1 MRSKPYCKAPWIGL
15 TYESTIGCKP
25 CCEYIGGN
33 IGINPGSFKGIYTDY
48 IKSDWLKDFKKMM
61 YKDEMNPG
69 CKICIDQEN
78 NTNRLSRRQKYQKY
92 EINEHGNNKVIRFD
106 YRPGNKCNLS
116 CRMCHPEYSSLREE
130 EEIKRGNIESIFKI
144 ENTSDVYDIDLSDCE
159 KLSILGGE
167 PSIDLEVRK
176 WINHTIK
183 DFNMPV
189 IITTNA
195 TNTSDKWF
203 NTLKNIKK
211 LEIRLSIDG
220 TGNVQEFQRKGS
232 NWKEIKSNIIKYKQ
246 EFQNIKIQL
255 TASAINFTVL
265 DTWWEEL
272 MEFNIPIDMGLVEFP
287 EEYNLRAIPDKYKK
301 YQIEWLQKWIWKEK
315 PGPLGMLFI
324 GYNRRQQA
332 EALEAIKIL
341 KENTYKEDYHQMF
354 KREVKKMDEWRN
366 ENISDLDYRFEE
378 ILNA

>member
-1 MRSKPYCKAPWIGL
+1 MRNKPYCKAPWVGL

-25 CCEYIGGN
+25 CCEYIGGT
-33 IGINPGSFKGIYTDY
+33 IGINPGSFKGTYTDY

-61 YKDEMNPG
+61 YEDVMNPG

-78 NTNRLSRRQKYQKY
+78 NTNSLSRRQKYHRYK
-92 EINEHGNNKVIRFD
+92 INEHGDNKIVRFD

-130 EEIKRGNIESIFKI
+130 EEIQRGNIDSIFKI
-144 ENTSDVYDIDLSDCE
+144 ENTSDAYDIDLSDCE

-167 PSIDLEVRK
+167 PSIDLKVRK
-176 WINHTIK
+176 WIDHVK
-183 DFNMPV
+183 DLDIAV
-189 IITTNA
+189 IITTNT

-203 NTLKNIKK
+203 DALKKLKK

-220 TGNVQEFQRKGS
+220 TGDTQDFQRKGS
-232 NWKEIKSNIIKYKQ
+232 KWKDIKTNILKYKK
-246 EFQNIKIQL
+246 EFQNISIQL

-272 MEFNIPIDMGLVEFP
+272 TKFNIPIDIGSVEFP
-287 EEYNLRAIPDKYKK
+287 EEYNLSAIPDKYKEE
-301 YQIEWLQKWIWKEK
+301 QITWLENWISEEGRNIRQKQEVS
-315 PGPLGMLFI
+315 
-324 GYNRRQQA
+324 QA
-332 EALEAIKIL
+332 IAIFRNNSYSKHHNQ
-341 KENTYKEDYHQMF
+341 KF
-354 KREVKKMDEWRN
+354 KHEVKKMDEWRN